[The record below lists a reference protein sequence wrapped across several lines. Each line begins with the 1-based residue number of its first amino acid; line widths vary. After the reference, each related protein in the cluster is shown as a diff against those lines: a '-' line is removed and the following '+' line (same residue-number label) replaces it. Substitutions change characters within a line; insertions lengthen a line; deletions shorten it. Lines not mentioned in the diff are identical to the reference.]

1 MKNGELLRVA
11 EKEFDLLVTAD
22 QNLEYQQN
30 LSFFDIAV
38 VVLVAPN
45 NRLETLLPLMPRLHE
60 VLKTIQPH
68 EVVHIEA

>member
-11 EKEFDLLVTAD
+11 EKEFDVLVTAD

-30 LSFFDIAV
+30 LRLFDLAV

-45 NRLETLLPLMPRLHE
+45 NRLESLLPLMPKLHE

-68 EVVHIEA
+68 DVVHIEA